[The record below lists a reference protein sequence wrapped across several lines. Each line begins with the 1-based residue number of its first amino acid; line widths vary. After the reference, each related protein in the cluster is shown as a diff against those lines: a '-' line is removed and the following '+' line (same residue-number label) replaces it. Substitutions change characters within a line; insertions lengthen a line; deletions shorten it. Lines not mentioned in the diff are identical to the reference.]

1 MSLDYEIIGITVLWT
16 FLYLYVIIASIDFG
30 AGFFNF
36 YSKLTGDDNIISPI
50 IARYLSPVWETTNV
64 FFVFFFVGIVGFYP
78 DTAYYLGTTL
88 LIPGSIALILLSIRG
103 SYYAFNSYNTESKL
117 SWSALYGVTGLL
129 IPASLS
135 IALVI
140 SEGGYIEETATGI
153 DLNFEE
159 LIFSTYGWSVVFLAI
174 ISVLYISSGFLTFY
188 AAKAED
194 NKASKLTRTWFLIW
208 TLPTL
213 VITQFTF
220 LGLRDHNY
228 EHFAAAQDYWYLFG
242 LSLLAM
248 IIAVFLIW
256 KRRNYGTA
264 FIMIMLQY
272 GFAFYGYGISK
283 LPYILYPY
291 VNINDAVVNENMAF
305 ALTVVFVLGLLLLI
319 PSLFLLVRLFLF
331 DKDYV
336 KGNKKY

>member
-36 YSKLTGDDNIISPI
+36 YSKLTGNDNIISPI

-78 DTAYYLGTTL
+78 DTAYYLGTSL

-103 SYYAFNSYNTESKL
+103 AYYAFNSYNKESKL
-117 SWSALYGVTGLL
+117 SWAALYGITGLL

-140 SEGGYIEETATGI
+140 SEGGYIEETASGI
-153 DLNFEE
+153 DLNIEE

-194 NKASKLTRTWFLIW
+194 KKASELTRTWFLIW
-208 TLPTL
+208 TIPTL

-220 LGLRDHNY
+220 LGLREHNY
-228 EHFAAAQDYWYLFG
+228 EHFVSAQNYWYLFG

-248 IIAVFLIW
+248 IVAVYLVIR
-256 KRRNYGTA
+256 RRNYGTA
-264 FIMIMLQY
+264 FIMIMFQY

-291 VNINDAVVNENMAF
+291 ININDSVVNENMAF